1 MGLGEKVLTQG
12 QRKQTRPGMVVY
24 AVIPALRK
32 LRQKDGEFKAS
43 LRYILSLKPGSQ
55 KKITKN

>member
-1 MGLGEKVLTQG
+1 
-12 QRKQTRPGMVVY
+12 MVVY